1 MSKKDNAPTLEK
13 KKFKA
18 PHLFTLIMC
27 LLVFA
32 SILTYIIPAGQF
44 DLDEKGRVI
53 AGTFHW
59 VEKTPVNLWDALM
72 QIQPGL
78 VKSAATSL
86 NVLFAGGLTAAYIAN
101 GAIDR
106 VIKMAIGKLKDKGVK
121 VMLPIVILFMSLL
134 GAFAANDSFAAFT
147 IVGIV
152 FAMRLGLDPIIA
164 VMAFYGASYIGFA
177 TGPNKIN
184 VTAQMISDVT
194 LYSGFNMRM
203 IIWLIMTII
212 GIIYT
217 MRYANKILAD
227 PSKSYMSRPKDQ
239 WWDASQ
245 STELSDDYVVEF
257 NIKDVLAVVFYF
269 CQFIFIAYM
278 AINHGW
284 SNAHRL
290 AVMTVVNI
298 FISCIMYRKSLR
310 EFGDAFIKGCG
321 TVAFISIL
329 IGLASSISLILEGG
343 QILATIIYY
352 VTMPL
357 AGMAKGI
364 SAIFIYIFN
373 TLFNF
378 LIPSGS
384 GQAAIVMPLMTPIG
398 DLLGLERQVVVEAF
412 QLGDGLSNLLWPT
425 VGVTVGALSIA
436 KVSYDEWLKFIGPLF
451 LYWTVVACV
460 ILFIL
465 AMVGW
470 TGMGII

>member
-1 MSKKDNAPTLEK
+1 MTANVAQTPAKKR
-13 KKFKA
+13 FQA
-18 PHLFTLIMC
+18 PHLFTIIMSLI
-27 LLVFA
+27 VFA
-32 SILTYIIPAGQF
+32 SILTFIVPSGAF
-44 DLDEKGRVI
+44 DLDENGRVI

-59 VEKTPVNLWDALM
+59 VENTHVNLWEALKL
-72 QIQPGL
+72 IQPGL
-78 VKSAATSL
+78 VGSATVSMQ
-86 NVLFAGGLTAAYIAN
+86 VLFMGGLTTAFIDN

-106 VIKMAIGKLKDKGVK
+106 VNKMAIGKLKDKGVK
-121 VMLPIVILFMSLL
+121 ILLPVVIFFMSLL

-147 IVGIV
+147 IVGVV
-152 FAMRLGLDPIIA
+152 FAMRLGLDPVIA

-184 VTAQMISDVT
+184 VTAQMIADVT
-194 LYSGFNMRM
+194 LYSGFTMRM
-203 IIWLIMTII
+203 LIWLIMTVI

-217 MRYANKILAD
+217 MRYANKVLAD
-227 PSKSYMSRPKDQ
+227 PNKSVMNRSKAE
-239 WWDASQ
+239 WWDEGQTS
-245 STELSDDYVVEF
+245 ELSDDYNVEL
-257 NIKDVLAVVFYF
+257 NTRDIVAVAMYF

-278 AINHGW
+278 SINYGW
-284 SNAHRL
+284 SYNYQL
-290 AVMTVVNI
+290 AIQTIVNLFIACVM
-298 FISCIMYRKSLR
+298 FRRSLR
-310 EFGDAFIKGCG
+310 SFGDSFVKGCG
-321 TVAFISIL
+321 TVAFIAIL
-329 IGLASSISLILEGG
+329 IGLAKSVSLILEGG
-343 QILATIIYY
+343 QILSTIIYY
-352 VTMPL
+352 VTLPL

-364 SAIFIYIFN
+364 SAIFIFIFN

-451 LYWTVVACV
+451 GLWTVASFI